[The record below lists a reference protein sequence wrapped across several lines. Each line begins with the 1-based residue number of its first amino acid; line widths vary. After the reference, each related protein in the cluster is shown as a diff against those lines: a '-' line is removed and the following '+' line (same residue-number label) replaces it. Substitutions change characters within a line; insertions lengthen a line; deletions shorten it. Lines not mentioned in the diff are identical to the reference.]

1 MNLQK
6 GDLIKFKKGNV
17 PDLAEWIVKDK
28 AIVMSCSKFDK
39 NYILFFLKEGIKTK
53 ILLYEDEIIQYGKSH

>member
-17 PDLAEWIVKDK
+17 PGLAKWVIKDK
-28 AIVMSCSKFDK
+28 AIVMSCFEFDK
-39 NYILFFLKEGIKTK
+39 IYILFFLKEGMKAE
-53 ILLYEDEIIQYGKSH
+53 ILLYEDEIIQCRKSH